1 MSNNPYNN
9 EFAANSQK
17 TPDNSSHAFPYMQTI
32 TDNQYSSRAF
42 IPEVVNAQQDSS
54 LPKTQLAES
63 SRLSKLNPAHVAR
76 ISAELDDVFNADES
90 YNPFIERA
98 VTVRKAAEQ
107 FLQVIKTKFPNRYFI
122 SKRITQSPEI
132 WEICLQKNQVIIN
145 DENYIR
151 KLQNCFEVIVFP
163 LPLITL
169 VTVY

>member
-1 MSNNPYNN
+1 MSNNPYGQYNTAPMKN
-9 EFAANSQK
+9 PE
-17 TPDNSSHAFPYMQTI
+17 SSTHAFPYMQTI
-32 TDNQYSSRAF
+32 TENQFGSKAF
-42 IPEVVNAQQDSS
+42 IPEVVNAQQDTV
-54 LPKTQLAES
+54 LPKTQVSES
-63 SRLSKLNPAHVAR
+63 SKISKLGHSHINRVAV
-76 ISAELDDVFNADES
+76 ELDDVFTADEN

-98 VTVRKAAEQ
+98 VAIRKAAEQ

-163 LPLITL
+163 LLIISL

>member
-1 MSNNPYNN
+1 MSNNAYNQI
-9 EFAANSQK
+9 SQHN
-17 TPDNSSHAFPYMQTI
+17 PRNPESSTHAFPYMQTI
-32 TDNQYSSRAF
+32 SDSQVGPKAF
-42 IPEVVNAQQDSS
+42 LPEAVGAQQDAVM
-54 LPKTQLAES
+54 PKPQTTEP
-63 SRLSKLNPAHVAR
+63 SKLSRFSQSDLAR
-76 ISAELDDVFNADES
+76 IAAELDDIFTVDES

-98 VTVRKAAEQ
+98 VAVRKTAEQ

-122 SKRITQSPEI
+122 SKRITQNPEI

-163 LPLITL
+163 LLIITL